1 VEGKTLVRRSFIML
15 KRSMSLLLATLAAFF
30 FSCAAFAQTA
40 AQTPPANSQVAA
52 PAEDLSGIWMRLRDK
67 GATARGYPGIILDLG
82 QPTELPMTPWAAAIY
97 KVNSAKYHGDDPDTV
112 LSDPVF
118 SCYPPGVPRIY
129 LFGFPMQ
136 IVQVPGQVIMLFE
149 YDHFVRRIYTD
160 GRPHDMNQGPLW
172 MGDSIGKWEGD
183 TLVADTVSFNDK
195 SLIDRVGHPHSD
207 ALHVVERIRRVDSN
221 SLEIALTVED
231 PKAFTKPWSTKLI
244 FESKPDWKIMEQI
257 CEDNASF
264 IDFNNKSTAKSTAKK
279 PAAKKP
285 AK

>member
-1 VEGKTLVRRSFIML
+1 ML
-15 KRSMSLLLATLAAFF
+15 KRSMSLLLATLAFFF
-30 FSCAAFAQTA
+30 FSCAALAQSA
-40 AQTPPANSQVAA
+40 AQAPPANSQMTA
-52 PAEDLSGIWMRLRDK
+52 PAADLSGIWMRLRDK

>member
-1 VEGKTLVRRSFIML
+1 ML
-15 KRSMSLLLATLAAFF
+15 KRSMSLLLAVLAVFF
-30 FSCAAFAQTA
+30 FSSATFAQTA
-40 AQTPPANSQVAA
+40 QAPPVNSQMAA
-52 PAEDLSGIWMRLRDK
+52 PAADLSGIWMRLRDK

-160 GRPHDMNQGPLW
+160 GRPHDTNQGPLW
-172 MGDSIGKWEGD
+172 MGDSIGTWEGD

-207 ALHVVERIRRVDSN
+207 ALHVVERIRRVDQN
-221 SLEIALTVED
+221 SLEIGLTVED

-264 IDFNNKSTAKSTAKK
+264 IDFNNKSTAKLATAAKK

>member
-1 VEGKTLVRRSFIML
+1 ML
-15 KRSMSLLLATLAAFF
+15 KRSMSLLLALLASSL
-30 FSCAAFAQTA
+30 FSSAACAQSA
-40 AQTPPANSQVAA
+40 AQPTPVNSQMPVAT
-52 PAEDLSGIWMRLRDK
+52 PDLSGIWMRLRDK

-97 KVNSAKYHGDDPDTV
+97 KVNSAMYHGNDPDTV

-136 IVQVPGQVIMLFE
+136 IVQIPGQVIMLFE

-207 ALHVVERIRRVDSN
+207 ALHVVERIRRVDQN
-221 SLEIALTVED
+221 SLEIGLTVED

-244 FESKPDWKIMEQI
+244 FESKADWKIMEQI

-264 IDFNNKSTAKSTAKK
+264 IDFNNKATAKPAIKK
-279 PAAKKP
+279 PSTKNPPK
-285 AK
+285 

>member
-15 KRSMSLLLATLAAFF
+15 KRSMSLLLATLAVFF
-30 FSCAAFAQTA
+30 FSCAAFAQSA
-40 AQTPPANSQVAA
+40 AQAPPANSQMTA
-52 PAEDLSGIWMRLRDK
+52 PAADLSGIWMRLRDK

-172 MGDSIGKWEGD
+172 MGDSVGKWEGD

-264 IDFNNKSTAKSTAKK
+264 IDFNNKSTAK
-279 PAAKKP
+279 PANKKP

>member
-15 KRSMSLLLATLAAFF
+15 KRSMSLLLATLAVFF
-30 FSCAAFAQTA
+30 FSCAAFAQSA
-40 AQTPPANSQVAA
+40 AQAPPANSQVAA
-52 PAEDLSGIWMRLRDK
+52 PAADLSGIWMRLRDK

-264 IDFNNKSTAKSTAKK
+264 IDFNNKSTAK
-279 PAAKKP
+279 PANKKP

>member
-1 VEGKTLVRRSFIML
+1 ML
-15 KRSMSLLLATLAAFF
+15 KRSMSLLLATLAVFF
-30 FSCAAFAQTA
+30 FSCAAFAQSA
-40 AQTPPANSQVAA
+40 AQAPPANSQMTA
-52 PAEDLSGIWMRLRDK
+52 PAADLSGIWMRLRDK

-136 IVQVPGQVIMLFE
+136 IVQVPGQVFMLFE

-160 GRPHDMNQGPLW
+160 GRPHDMDQGPLW

-264 IDFNNKSTAKSTAKK
+264 IDFNNKSTAK
-279 PAAKKP
+279 PANKKP